1 MNMNRFN
8 SINLTDSTVVES
20 RELPNIKNLHISGN
34 VSQTQS
40 VNINKSLQTF
50 NKNLKSIAINNPFNN
65 SFVSKKVLNNSID
78 VIKQSKRNV
87 D

>member
-1 MNMNRFN
+1 MNRFN

-20 RELPNIKNLHISGN
+20 RELPNIRNFNNSVN
-34 VSQTQS
+34 VSQSQS
-40 VNINKSLQTF
+40 VNINKSLQAF

-65 SFVSKKVLNNSID
+65 SFVSRKALNNSID
-78 VIKQSKRNV
+78 VIKHSKRNV